1 MQIAV
6 LVFLIYTVGTALAFH
21 EYGGYERLYYYYA
34 YLLDAKINNETP
46 RQIATGCKKGG
57 GICDFNEF
65 LRFINIPAPTTN
77 VPGLKDPFK
86 PNIDDT
92 ADKLLAGDFT
102 REYKFDVILSGLS
115 KDDKIPQLF
124 RRIAEY
130 ISGNRDLVSQMAPDE
145 FRNARLAIQ
154 RVGFLR
160 AHENSNHCRLGLE
173 KEHVRVIDKTKTP
186 TYKDRNKKSTYQFV
200 DIHRTAL
207 NNPGVDIR
215 GMIDELNESDKHH
228 KNVMAAKKA
237 YGNLSCQ

>member
-6 LVFLIYTVGTALAFH
+6 LVFLFYTVGTALAFH

-34 YLLDAKINNETP
+34 YLLDAKINNGTP
-46 RQIATGCKKGG
+46 RKIATGCKKGG

-102 REYKFDVILSGLS
+102 REYKPD
-115 KDDKIPQLF
+115 
-124 RRIAEY
+124 IAEY